1 MEFAEFLYMCGPRGP
16 AGGMRIPAL
25 LVLATLCWGCAGSH
39 RPAVVEPV
47 SVPAEPVVT
56 GSAPEEAATDTSR
69 GVHHVIQPGQ
79 TLWRIARTYGLT
91 PETVARAN
99 GIEDPTQIAAG
110 QTIFIPGA
118 TTGLEVPPYPAP
130 VDADDSDVPFRISG
144 KKAYTSD
151 WAWPV
156 PSGEILSYYG
166 AHRRGHKHAGV
177 DIRGSHGAKVIASRG
192 GKVEYSGSGMRGYG
206 KTVIIDHGDRY
217 SSLYAHNSKLLVRV
231 GERVRRGQTIAR
243 VGSSGNAD
251 GDHCHFEIRRDD
263 RAVDPLLYLVP
274 PIEARR

>member
-1 MEFAEFLYMCGPRGP
+1 
-16 AGGMRIPAL
+16 MRIPAL

-39 RPAVVEPV
+39 RSAVVEPV
-47 SVPAEPVVT
+47 SIPAQPVVAD
-56 GSAPEEAATDTSR
+56 SAPADVPSAPDESQ
-69 GVHHVIQPGQ
+69 GVHHVVQPGQ
-79 TLWRIARTYGLT
+79 TLWRIARAYGLT

-99 GIEDPTQIAAG
+99 RIEDPTQIAAG

-118 TTGLEVPPYPAP
+118 ATALEVPPYSAP
-130 VDADDSDVPFRISG
+130 IDSDDSDVSSRVAG
-144 KKAYTSD
+144 KVAYTTD
-151 WAWPV
+151 WTWPV
-156 PSGEILSYYG
+156 PSGEAFSYYG
-166 AHRRGHKHAGV
+166 APRRNHRHAGV
-177 DIRGSHGAKVIASRG
+177 DIRGSRGARVVASRG
-192 GKVEYSGSGMRGYG
+192 GKVKYSGSGMRGYG

-243 VGSSGNAD
+243 VGSSGNAS

>member
-1 MEFAEFLYMCGPRGP
+1 MYGPRGP

-25 LVLATLCWGCAGSH
+25 LLLATLCWGCAGSH

-47 SVPAEPVVT
+47 SVPAEPLEAD
-56 GSAPEEAATDTSR
+56 SAPERTAAEADGTQ
-69 GVHHVIQPGQ
+69 GVHHVVQPGQ

-99 GIEDPTQIAAG
+99 GIEDPTRIVAG

-118 TTGLEVPPYPAP
+118 TKVLEIAPYPAP
-130 VDADDSDVPFRISG
+130 VDADDSEAPSRVAGART
-144 KKAYTSD
+144 YTSD

-166 AHRRGHKHAGV
+166 ASRRNHRHAGV
-177 DIRGSHGAKVIASRG
+177 DIRGQHGAKVVASRA
-192 GKVEYSGSGMRGYG
+192 GKVRYSGSGMRGYG

-217 SSLYAHNSKLLVRV
+217 SSLYAHNSKLLVQV

-243 VGSSGNAD
+243 VGNSGNAS
-251 GDHCHFEIRRDD
+251 GNHCHFEIKRDD
-263 RAVDPLLYLVP
+263 RAVDPLLYLAP